1 MAPKS
6 NSSLPPV
13 GVQAAAV
20 VTGSFLTGAMV
31 CLTGVVVPVF
41 LDTDAESI
49 HLLRHWVR
57 LYHYGH
63 IYMPAVCI
71 GTVGLYGYSA
81 LNRRA
86 SESQEWAIYTVAAAI
101 TITMVPFTW
110 IFMAP
115 TNNILF
121 GWEELATAETSV
133 EELNIVQEVVVK
145 WAWLHLAR
153 SAFPLIGAILGFKG
167 ILQERHL

>member
-1 MAPKS
+1 MAPNH
-6 NSSLPPV
+6 NSKPPPI
-13 GVQAAAV
+13 GVQATAV

-31 CLTGVVVPVF
+31 CLTGVVIPVF
-41 LDTDAESI
+41 LNTDAESI
-49 HLLRHWVR
+49 HLLRHWAR

-63 IYMPAVCI
+63 IYMPGLCV

-81 LNRRA
+81 LKGRT
-86 SESQEWAIYTVAAAI
+86 SKSQQWRTYAFAAAI
-101 TITMVPFTW
+101 TIAMVPFTW

-121 GWEELATAETSV
+121 GWEKMATTKTSG
-133 EELNIVQEVVVK
+133 EELSSVQEVVVK

-153 SAFPLIGAILGFKG
+153 SVFPFIGAVLGFTG